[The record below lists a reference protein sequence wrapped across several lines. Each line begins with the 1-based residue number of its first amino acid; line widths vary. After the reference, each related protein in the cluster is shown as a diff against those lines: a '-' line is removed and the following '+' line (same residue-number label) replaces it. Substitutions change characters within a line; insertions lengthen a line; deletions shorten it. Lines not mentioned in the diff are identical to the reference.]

1 MPAAFL
7 RPEPG
12 KGFFAINEITVERF
26 DYRHRRVARR
36 ELGKD
41 VIASG
46 PQWAWLVFVIQ
57 DRKRESNAWEPPAYL
72 FTAWKRTNRIWSR
85 YASFK
90 IPSKYMAKVLA
101 TCAYWNAAL
110 PDLIEKADTADKRRT
125 KQDPL
130 SAMLGVN
137 SDALWRD
144 MKA

>member
-12 KGFFAINEITVERF
+12 KGFLSLNEITVTRF
-26 DYRHRRVARR
+26 DYRRRRFTRR

-41 VIASG
+41 VISSG
-46 PQWAWLVFVIQ
+46 SQWAWLVFAIQ
-57 DRKRESNAWEPPAYL
+57 DRKRESNAWEPPAFL
-72 FTAWKRTNRIWSR
+72 FTAWKRKDRIWEK
-85 YASFK
+85 YADFK
-90 IPSKYMAKVLA
+90 LPSKYIAKVLA
-101 TCAYWNAAL
+101 TLSYWNAAL
-110 PDLIEKADTADKRRT
+110 PDLVEKADAADKKRG

-144 MKA
+144 IEA